1 MPIYLDNAASAPMDE
16 RVLEAMMPYFTT
28 KFGNP
33 SSIHNYGRETRAAID
48 KARKTIA
55 DILNTS
61 PSEIFFTSG
70 GTEAD
75 NLAIF
80 SCIHTYDLSHVITS
94 PLEHHAVLH
103 TAEELQ
109 DYYLDF
115 ELSKIEV
122 DKQGVLDMECLEAL
136 LANNPISLVSLMHG
150 NNEIGNLNDIECIA
164 ALCKDNE
171 AYFHSD
177 TVQTMGHYRFDL
189 QKLPIHY
196 LTGSAHKFH
205 GPKGVGFLY
214 VNAEAALKPTLYG
227 GPQERNMRA
236 GTENVPGIVGMAKAL
251 ELAYA
256 NLDQDR
262 HHIVG
267 LKERMINQI
276 QLRIPNITFNGL
288 CGELDKSLY
297 TVLNIN
303 LPPGDEYDML
313 LFNLDIEGI
322 AASAGSACTSGTQI
336 GSHVLEAIGANPDSG
351 YLRFSFSR
359 MNTVEEIDK
368 AVEVLEKVLGR

>member
-16 RVLEAMMPYFTT
+16 RVLEAMMPYFTQ

-33 SSIHNYGRETRAAID
+33 SAIHNYGRETRAAID
-48 KARKTIA
+48 KARKNIA

-80 SCIHTYDLSHVITS
+80 SCIHTYELNHVITS

-109 DYYLDF
+109 EDYLDF
-115 ELSKIEV
+115 ELSRVEV
-122 DKQGVLDMECLEAL
+122 DKQGALNMECLEAL
-136 LANNPISLVSLMHG
+136 LTNNPISLVSLMHG
-150 NNEIGNLNDIECIA
+150 NNEIGNLNDIERIA
-164 ALCKDNE
+164 ALCKENE

-177 TVQTMGHYRFDL
+177 AVQTMGHYRFDL
-189 QKLPIHY
+189 QKIPVHY
-196 LTGSAHKFH
+196 LSASAHKFH

-214 VNAEAALKPTLYG
+214 VNAEAPLKPMLYG

-236 GTENVPGIVGMAKAL
+236 GTENVPGIVGMAKAM
-251 ELAYA
+251 ELAYS

-262 HHIVG
+262 NHIVG
-267 LKERMINQI
+267 LKERMIT
-276 QLRIPNITFNGL
+276 QLHSRIPNITFNGL
-288 CGELDKSLY
+288 SGEIDKSLY

-303 LPPGDEYDML
+303 LPPGDEYEML

-336 GSHVLEAIGANPDSG
+336 GSHVLEAIDANPDAG

-368 AVEVLEKVLGR
+368 AVEVLEKVLRG

>member
-1 MPIYLDNAASAPMDE
+1 MDE
-16 RVLEAMMPYFTT
+16 RVLDAMMPYFTH

-80 SCIHTYDLSHVITS
+80 SCIHTYELSHVITS

-103 TAEELQ
+103 TVEQLQ
-109 DYYLDF
+109 DDYLDF
-115 ELSKIEV
+115 ELSKVEV
-122 DKQGVLDMECLEAL
+122 DKQGVLNMECLEAL
-136 LANNPISLVSLMHG
+136 LSNNPISLLSLMHG
-150 NNEIGNLNDIECIA
+150 NNEIGNLNDIERIA
-164 ALCKDNE
+164 ALCKEND

-214 VNAEAALKPTLYG
+214 VNAAAPLKPTLYG

-256 NLDQDR
+256 NLDQDKT
-262 HHIVG
+262 HIVG

-276 QLRIPNITFNGL
+276 QSSIPNITFNGL
-288 CGELDKSLY
+288 SGELDKSLY

-368 AVEVLEKVLGR
+368 AVEVLEKVLER

>member
-16 RVLEAMMPYFTT
+16 RVLEAMMPYFTH

-75 NLAIF
+75 NMAIF
-80 SCIHTYDLSHVITS
+80 SCIHTYELSHVITS

-103 TAEELQ
+103 TIEELQ
-109 DYYLDF
+109 NDYLDF
-115 ELSKIEV
+115 EWSKVEV
-122 DKQGVLDMECLEAL
+122 DQQGALNMECLEAL
-136 LANNPISLVSLMHG
+136 LNNNPISLVSLMHG
-150 NNEIGNLNDIECIA
+150 NNEIGNLNDIERIA
-164 ALCKDNE
+164 ALCKENE

-177 TVQTMGHYRFDL
+177 TVQTMGHYRFDV
-189 QKLPIHY
+189 QKMPIHF

-214 VNAEAALKPTLYG
+214 INAETPVKPMLYG

-256 NLDQDR
+256 NLDQDKT
-262 HHIVG
+262 HIQH
-267 LKERMINQI
+267 LKERMISQI
-276 QLRIPNITFNGL
+276 QSRIPNITFNGL
-288 CGELDKSLY
+288 SGELDKSLY

-303 LPPGDEYDML
+303 LPPGDEYEML

-336 GSHVLEAIGANPDSG
+336 GSHVLESIGANPDSG

-359 MNTVEEIDK
+359 MNTEAEVDK
-368 AVEVLEKVLGR
+368 AVEVLEKVLKR